1 MTQAK
6 KLKKAIRRRALK
18 TGESYTAARRQ
29 VLDARRRGA
38 AAPAAPPPRSS
49 AAPPARARRTTS
61 DAPVRKAT
69 GHGFDHWFAVLDAFG
84 AAAKGHTASARHLSQ
99 DHGVPGWHCQMIT
112 VEYERARG
120 LRAANQNA
128 KGDFQV
134 SVTQTLPVPFDALT
148 RALEDPRRRRHWL
161 KEVDAELAGAVQAAF
176 AARGLTARPQ
186 QQAQIRFP
194 WARSRVMLYL
204 AAKPSGKTSIVAAN
218 EKLSGPEDVEHRR
231 QIWKAAFAALKS
243 LLAG

>member
-6 KLKKAIRRRALK
+6 KLKRAVRRRALK
-18 TGESYTAARRQ
+18 TGESYTAARKQ
-29 VLDARRRGA
+29 VLEARRRGA
-38 AAPAAPPPRSS
+38 AAPAAPPPPSS
-49 AAPPARARRTTS
+49 PAPPARARRTTS

-134 SVTQTLPVPFDALT
+134 SVTRTLPIAFDALT
-148 RALEDPRRRRHWL
+148 RALEDPRRRKQWL
-161 KEVDAELAGAVQAAF
+161 KAVDGELAGAVQAAF
-176 AARGLTARPQ
+176 AARGLAARPH
-186 QQAQIRFP
+186 QQAQMRFP
-194 WARSRVMLYL
+194 WAKSRVMLSL
-204 AAKPSGKTSIVAAN
+204 AARPGGKTSIVAAN
-218 EKLSGPEDVEHRR
+218 EKLAGPADVERRR
-231 QIWKAAFAALKS
+231 QLWTEAFAALKS
-243 LLAG
+243 TLEE